1 MNNMGEES
9 KGMNPRTWT
18 AISVGVLLIA
28 IAIGII
34 LYVVTED
41 ILNTFATILLVYG
54 LYMAVMSFAKKGGE
68 SNFGPSESDAALA
81 AGAVTAGTGA
91 ACFAYSFSDSVYITV
106 AVLIIVLAV
115 VGIVMAVKNRN
126 V

>member
-1 MNNMGEES
+1 MGEES
-9 KGMNPRTWT
+9 KGLNTRTWN
-18 AISVGVLLIA
+18 AISVGVLLLA
-28 IAIGII
+28 VALGII
-34 LYVVTED
+34 LFVVTDD

-68 SNFGPSESDAALA
+68 NNFGPSESDAALA
-81 AGAVTAGTGA
+81 AGAVIAGVGA
-91 ACFAYSFSDSVYITV
+91 TCFAYTFSDNVYITV

-115 VGIVMAVKNRN
+115 VGITMAVKNRN

>member
-34 LYVVTED
+34 LYGV
-41 ILNTFATILLVYG
+41 
-54 LYMAVMSFAKKGGE
+54 
-68 SNFGPSESDAALA
+68 
-81 AGAVTAGTGA
+81 
-91 ACFAYSFSDSVYITV
+91 
-106 AVLIIVLAV
+106 
-115 VGIVMAVKNRN
+115 
-126 V
+126 

>member
-54 LYMAVMSFAKKGGE
+54 LYMAV
-68 SNFGPSESDAALA
+68 
-81 AGAVTAGTGA
+81 
-91 ACFAYSFSDSVYITV
+91 
-106 AVLIIVLAV
+106 
-115 VGIVMAVKNRN
+115 
-126 V
+126 